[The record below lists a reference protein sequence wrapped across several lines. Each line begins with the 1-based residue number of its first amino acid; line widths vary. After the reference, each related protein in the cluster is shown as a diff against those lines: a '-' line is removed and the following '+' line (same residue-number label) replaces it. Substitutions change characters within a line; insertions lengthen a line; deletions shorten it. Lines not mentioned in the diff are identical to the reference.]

1 MSERPLPGLG
11 LRGFYA
17 PGQRDWGTS
26 LSEDLRTLSV
36 LVQARA
42 ASRSVALPASG
53 STGDVHVV
61 PADAPDHANALALWD
76 GPPGD
81 EDWLF
86 LTPQEG
92 WQVWIADE
100 ARSLRYS
107 NGAWHPAPR
116 PGVVPL
122 RTLTGTAHLITPPDT
137 GAILETT
144 GTDPVTLTLPPDA
157 TPFETGIFETSVF
170 ETGALIHITQVG
182 TGTATLAADPAVT
195 LNGIPGGTVA
205 LEGQWA
211 GAALTRRGPDAWTI
225 QGGLAGPVT

>member
-1 MSERPLPGLG
+1 MAERPLPGLG

-42 ASRSVALPASG
+42 LSRSVALPASG
-53 STGDVHVV
+53 STGDVHIV
-61 PADAPDHANALALWD
+61 PADAPVHANALALWD

-81 EDWLF
+81 EDWVY

-92 WQVWIADE
+92 WQVWVTDE
-100 ARSLRYS
+100 ARHVRLIS
-107 NGAWHPAPR
+107 GAWVEVPR

-122 RTLTGTAHLITPPDT
+122 RTLTASAHVLELVDT

-144 GTDPVTLTLPPDA
+144 GASAVTLTIPPEA
-157 TPFETGIFETSVF
+157 SVPFETGT
-170 ETGALIHITQVG
+170 LIHLTQAG
-182 TGTATLAADPAVT
+182 TGVASIAADPDVT

-225 QGGLAGPVT
+225 QGGLAGPVA